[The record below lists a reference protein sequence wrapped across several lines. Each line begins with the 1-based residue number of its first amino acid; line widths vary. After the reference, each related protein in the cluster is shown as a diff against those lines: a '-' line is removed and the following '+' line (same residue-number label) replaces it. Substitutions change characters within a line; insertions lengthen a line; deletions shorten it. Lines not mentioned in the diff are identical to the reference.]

1 MRETSE
7 RRLTEKGGGIY
18 YTPLSSFIV
27 ARFGSISMSDAGLKR
42 TSKLHKI
49 WLTTVYKQSLQKTT
63 NLSAAFFSRSPHFIL
78 LRTNLKWTFYLFFEF
93 FFVLCNSFN
102 KKRFHFRP
110 LPSFVDI
117 FIWIVLCYIDVCVSV
132 CHAVR
137 LEANTHIKGQLVNTD
152 KNKKIL
158 CNNQTSPP
166 ASSF

>member
-63 NLSAAFFSRSPHFIL
+63 NLSAAFFPVRPIS
-78 LRTNLKWTFYLFFEF
+78 FY
-93 FFVLCNSFN
+93 C
-102 KKRFHFRP
+102 
-110 LPSFVDI
+110 
-117 FIWIVLCYIDVCVSV
+117 
-132 CHAVR
+132 
-137 LEANTHIKGQLVNTD
+137 GQ
-152 KNKKIL
+152 I
-158 CNNQTSPP
+158 
-166 ASSF
+166 